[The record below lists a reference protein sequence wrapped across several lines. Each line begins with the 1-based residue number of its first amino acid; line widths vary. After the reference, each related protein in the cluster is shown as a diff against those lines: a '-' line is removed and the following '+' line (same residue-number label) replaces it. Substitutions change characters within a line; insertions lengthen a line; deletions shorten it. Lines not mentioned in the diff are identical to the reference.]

1 VRVLRH
7 HEHDAGL
14 TGPCQD
20 RVGLGQG
27 PCDRLLEEDGLA
39 VLGRQARVRLVQ
51 VVRGAHDQRVDARVG
66 GGGFVGAEGRE
77 PPEAPAVRLRSPR
90 VAARERDPHGAAQ
103 PSGGARVE
111 RREPSASHECQTER
125 AGAGPRLERSNRR
138 GAARM
143 RNGHLA
149 TILRTLPGPRNVG
162 YNRCMRNVAVV
173 GIGVTKFGKHE
184 RTCAELF
191 ADAAV
196 DALTDADI
204 RPRQIQGVY
213 VGNVVG
219 EAGERQLHLGPQV
232 TSALG
237 IPEVA
242 ATRFETAC
250 ASSHAAFRHALFEI
264 ASGAADVLLV
274 GGAERVLTMPT
285 ERSTEVF
292 AYASDAVF
300 EQPAGLTFPGVF
312 ALIAR
317 AHMAKHGTTEE
328 QMAHVA
334 VKNHRHGALNPKAQ
348 FQKEITLD
356 QVLRSAKVA
365 DPLKLYDC
373 CPFSDGAAAVVLASE
388 EVARKTR
395 KPVWVLGSAQA
406 GDSMC
411 LHDKRDLAR
420 AVATERAAL
429 AAYRQAGLGPRDVDV
444 VELHDCF
451 TIAEIVATEGLGL
464 CEPGTGGI
472 AAEKGD
478 TSLGGRIPVN
488 VSGGLKAKGHPIG
501 ATGAAQVAEIATQL
515 RGEAGRRQVE
525 HASVGLT
532 HTLGGNTAT
541 VLVSL
546 FGREPR

>member
-1 VRVLRH
+1 MK
-7 HEHDAGL
+7 
-14 TGPCQD
+14 
-20 RVGLGQG
+20 
-27 PCDRLLEEDGLA
+27 
-39 VLGRQARVRLVQ
+39 
-51 VVRGAHDQRVDARVG
+51 
-66 GGGFVGAEGRE
+66 EG
-77 PPEAPAVRLRSPR
+77 V
-90 VAARERDPHGAAQ
+90 
-103 PSGGARVE
+103 
-111 RREPSASHECQTER
+111 SHE
-125 AGAGPRLERSNRR
+125 ARR
-138 GAARM
+138 GAS
-143 RNGHLA
+143 
-149 TILRTLPGPRNVG
+149 
-162 YNRCMRNVAVV
+162 MRNVAVIGV
-173 GIGVTKFGKHE
+173 GVTKFGRHD
-184 RTCAELF
+184 RSCAELF
-191 ADAAV
+191 AEAAVEALDDAAIGPERV
-196 DALTDADI
+196 
-204 RPRQIQGVY
+204 QGLY

-219 EAGERQLHLGPQV
+219 EAGERQLHMGPQLA
-232 TSALG
+232 SALG
-237 IPEVA
+237 IPTVA

-317 AHMAKHGTTEE
+317 AHMAKYGTTEE

-348 FQKEITLD
+348 FRKEITLE
-356 QVLRSAKVA
+356 QVLTSAKVA

-373 CPFSDGAAAVVLASE
+373 CPFSDGAAAVIIAAE
-388 EVARKTR
+388 DVARRTR

-406 GDSMC
+406 GDAMC
-411 LHDKRDLAR
+411 LHDKPDLSR
-420 AVATERAAL
+420 ALATERAAQ
-429 AAYRQAGLGPRDVDV
+429 AAYRQAGLAPRDVDV

-464 CEPGTGGI
+464 VEPGGGGL
-472 AAEKGD
+472 AAEKGE

-488 VSGGLKAKGHPIG
+488 PSGGLKAKGHPIG
-501 ATGAAQVAEIATQL
+501 ATGAAQIAEIVTQI
-515 RGEAGRRQVE
+515 RGEAGPRQVDG
-525 HASVGLT
+525 AKTGLT

-546 FGREPR
+546 FGRD